1 MRSTQTHRNPLLDSG
16 LPRFGD
22 IRPEHAVEAIDQ
34 RLQSYQNLIGR
45 ITTDPAKADYASVVE
60 AETLADN
67 DLSTTWSTIAHL
79 HSVTQTPQWRA
90 VYPDCL
96 EKLTRF
102 HSERSQNHKL
112 FAAYKHLA
120 AREDFD
126 QQPAALR
133 ASVEHELTEFRL
145 GGVDLP
151 ANERQRFADISM
163 QLSSLGNQFGNQILD
178 ATEAYVEHFTEAAQL
193 AGLPP
198 HEMDV
203 LAGMADNAGKS
214 GWLANLSYPAYKA
227 IVTYADDRQLRE
239 RFHRA
244 YVTRASDTGP
254 MAGKFDNTPITEEIL
269 ALRREQAQLLGF
281 ESYAHLRLTKRMADT
296 PEAIESFLL
305 DLAQRARMPA
315 ASQLQELEDYASK
328 LGAELPLA
336 PWDLAYYGEKLREQ
350 QLGLSQEKLKPW
362 FELENVFTGLF
373 TVAGELF
380 GLHFVADDAVETW
393 HEDVRYY
400 HVKNDGKT
408 IAGLFLDL
416 YSRPRKAGGAWMGIC
431 RSRMKIGQTEQQPV
445 AYLTCNFAP
454 PGIGKPSLLA
464 HDDVVTIFHEFGHC
478 LHHLLSR
485 IDLPG
490 VGGISGVEW
499 DAVELPSQLLEGWA
513 WAPEALNRYARH
525 IDTDEP
531 LPPQWLDA
539 LKADRQFQG
548 ALGLLR
554 QVEFALCDLALH
566 TATTAQ
572 NPVAV
577 HRAVHERV
585 AVSPMIDDN
594 RFLMGFSHL
603 FNGGYSAGYYSY
615 LWAEQ
620 LARDAFEWFGEQG
633 LFDRESGEHLAREVL
648 SVGSTRPMAESW
660 QAFRGR
666 KARLEP
672 LLEAYGIDRAA

>member
-1 MRSTQTHRNPLLDSG
+1 MKPNPNPLLATG

-22 IRPEHAVEAIDQ
+22 IRPGDAVEAIDQ
-34 RLQSYQNLIGR
+34 RLQQYRDVITR
-45 ITTDPAKADYASVVE
+45 ITADPGKADFASVVE

-79 HSVTQTPQWRA
+79 HSVTQTPEWRK

-96 EKLTRF
+96 EKITRF
-102 HSERSQNHKL
+102 HSERSQNQAL
-112 FAAYKHLA
+112 FAAYKQLR
-120 AREDFD
+120 ARADFD

-133 ASVEHELTEFRL
+133 ACIEHELLEFRL

-151 ANERQRFADISM
+151 EAERQRFADINM
-163 QLSSLGNQFGNQILD
+163 RLSSLGNQFGNHILD
-178 ATEAYVEHFTEAAQL
+178 ATEAYVEKFSDADEL
-193 AGLPP
+193 AGLPRDQ
-198 HEMDV
+198 MDL
-203 LAGMADNAGKS
+203 LAGMAENAGES
-214 GWLANLSYPAYKA
+214 NWLANLSYPAYKA
-227 IVTYADDRQLRE
+227 VVTYADDRRLRE

-244 YVTRASDTGP
+244 YVTRASDVGP
-254 MAGKFDNTPITEEIL
+254 LAGKFDNTPVIKEIL
-269 ALRREQAQLLGF
+269 ALRQEQAELLGF
-281 ESYAHLRLTKRMADT
+281 ASYAHLRLTKRMADR
-296 PEAIESFLL
+296 PEAVKDFLL
-305 DLAQRARMPA
+305 DLSRRARA
-315 ASQLQELEDYASK
+315 QASHQLQELADFAAE
-328 LGAELPLA
+328 LGADLPLA

-350 QLGLSQEKLKPW
+350 QLGLSQEILKPW

-373 TVAGELF
+373 TVASELF
-380 GLHFVADDAVETW
+380 GLRFVADEGVDTW

-400 HVKNDGKT
+400 HVEANGEI

-416 YSRPRKAGGAWMGIC
+416 YTRPRKAGGAWMGIC
-431 RSRMKIGQTEQQPV
+431 RSRLKIGRAEQQPV

-454 PGIGKPSLLA
+454 PAIGKPSLLA

-499 DAVELPSQLLEGWA
+499 DAVELPSQLFEGWA
-513 WAPEALNRYARH
+513 WAPEALDRYARH
-525 IDTDEP
+525 VDTDEP
-531 LPPQWLDA
+531 LPHKWLDA
-539 LKADRQFQG
+539 LRADRQFQG

-554 QVEFALCDLALH
+554 QIEFALCDLALH
-566 TATTAQ
+566 SATSAQ
-572 NPVAV
+572 DPVAV

-633 LFDRESGEHLAREVL
+633 LFDRQAGEHLANEIL

-660 QAFRGR
+660 KAFRGR
-666 KARLEP
+666 EARLEP